1 MMRTTVSL
9 WICFFISLVV
19 LSVVTPLS
27 GQFAYVTNTSS
38 GDVSGY
44 TINTINGALT
54 PIPGSPFAA
63 GRFPDSLAVDPTGKF
78 AYVSNSGTAENE
90 FLGGV
95 SGYTINATSGALT
108 PLPGSPFAA
117 GTVPTFAAVDP
128 TGKFAYVVDFG
139 ATGNLGS
146 TVSGNTSNPTSVAL
160 SPFPGSPFATSSFP
174 LSLLVG
180 P

>member
-54 PIPGSPFAA
+54 PIPGSPFSAGLFPTSVAVDPTGKFIYIVNNGDNNVSGFTINAA
-63 GRFPDSLAVDPTGKF
+63 NGALTPIPGSPFAAAVGPSFVAVDPTGKF
-78 AYVSNSGTAENE
+78 ADVSNSGSTAN
-90 FLGGV
+90 GQGAV
-95 SGYTINATSGALT
+95 SGDTINATTEIGRAAWRGRGEISG
-108 PLPGSPFAA
+108 
-117 GTVPTFAAVDP
+117 
-128 TGKFAYVVDFG
+128 
-139 ATGNLGS
+139 
-146 TVSGNTSNPTSVAL
+146 
-160 SPFPGSPFATSSFP
+160 
-174 LSLLVG
+174 
-180 P
+180 